1 MSALG
6 SVGIVFPGDPKARG
20 TWSGTPAGL
29 AAGLTELGFEVRRI
43 DARPARALDLAAFNA
58 VALAHARVGA
68 SGGGGLR
75 GALRHGRTVARVAPT
90 VAAVRGSA
98 LAARLR
104 REPPLDAIIQI
115 GTGYSVPAGPP
126 VATFEDMTIP
136 QAIALDYPGWEGL
149 SARAVQARK
158 DRQRRAYER
167 ATACCLS
174 TSWAARSVVE
184 DYGIS
189 PTKVHSVGLGRN
201 YDPQPLPRDWQ
212 TPRLL
217 FVGLDWEGKN
227 GPGVLAAF
235 AALRAELP
243 SATLDVVG
251 AHPPLDAPGVT
262 GHGVLR
268 MDVPADKQRLESLFG
283 SCTCFVMPSHREASA
298 IAYIEAMTAGLPV
311 IGSAAGGS
319 ADLIGDAGKVV
330 DPADG
335 AALLQAMREYARPD
349 VAERLSAVA
358 VERSALFTWRAVAE
372 RIVRGLGLPQPGA
385 DRLAAFLEP
394 AGAR

>member
-6 SVGIVFPGDPKARG
+6 TVGIVFPGDPRARS

-29 AAGLTELGFEVRRI
+29 ASGLTELGFAVRRI
-43 DARPARALDLAAFNA
+43 DARPARALDLVAFNA
-58 VALAHARVGA
+58 VALAHARPR
-68 SGGGGLR
+68 GGGPR

-90 VAAVRGSA
+90 VAAIRGSA

-104 REPPLDAIIQI
+104 REGPLDAIVQI

-136 QAIALDYPGWEGL
+136 QAVALGYPGWDGL
-149 SARAVQARK
+149 SARAVAARQA
-158 DRQRRAYER
+158 RQRRAYER

-174 TSWAARSVVE
+174 TSWAAESVVRE
-184 DYGIS
+184 YGI
-189 PTKVHSVGLGRN
+189 PAAKVHSVGLGRN
-201 YDPQPLPRDWQ
+201 YDPRPLPRDWR
-212 TPRLL
+212 TPRFL

-243 SATLDVVG
+243 AATLDVVG
-251 AHPPLDAPGVT
+251 AHPPLDAAGVT

-268 MDVPADKQRLESLFG
+268 MDVPADKALLESLFAT
-283 SCTCFVMPSHREASA
+283 STCFVMPSHREASA
-298 IAYIEAMTAGLPV
+298 IAYIEAMTAGLPIV
-311 IGSAAGGS
+311 GSAAGGS
-319 ADLIGDAGKVV
+319 IDLIGDAGQVV
-330 DPADG
+330 DPADA
-335 AALLQAMREYARPD
+335 AALLQAMRAYARPET
-349 VAERLSAVA
+349 AERLSAAA
-358 VERSALFTWRAVAE
+358 VRRSALFTWRAVAE
-372 RIVRGLGLPQPGA
+372 RIVRALGLPQVA
-385 DRLAAFLEP
+385 DAELAAFLEP